1 MEKHHHLTAMWS
13 VIQMVLMVS
22 LPYLTGVIVQR
33 LVNSGGE
40 GFYCNSLLRDEGY
53 LFRNLGLSA

>member
-1 MEKHHHLTAMWS
+1 MWS